1 MSEGVEIKTKRS
13 KAAAMTTADL
23 MVEKVWIHLVEVSVE
38 VDGFVV
44 KHKQSGLQYL

>member
-23 MVEKVWIHLVEVSVE
+23 MVEKVWIHLVEYQL
-38 VDGFVV
+38 
-44 KHKQSGLQYL
+44 K